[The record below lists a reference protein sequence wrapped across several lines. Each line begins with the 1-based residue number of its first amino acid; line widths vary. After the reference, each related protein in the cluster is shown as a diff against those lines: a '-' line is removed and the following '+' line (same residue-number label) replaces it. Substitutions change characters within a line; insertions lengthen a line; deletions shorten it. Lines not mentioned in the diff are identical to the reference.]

1 MSTDVTRRGTRRGGD
16 RRGARRRRVFATA
29 FAVVAGILLLAGLG
43 GAAIASLQGP
53 RVTDVQFDPEA
64 AIAASGSRLILTTTR
79 ALQEVAPEQ
88 VTVSPATPFTVDTS
102 GRSVGVRFTLPLY
115 DDTEYTVRVDG
126 LQAVGGG
133 PVADAVET
141 LQTPPLELFILRRSA
156 DGDTVFRTDLTGE
169 NAVPVY
175 EHPHIEDFRATSSRL
190 VISVLDDDE
199 QTSLV
204 VTDLDGAAATQLRL
218 PGDGRVTNLQSADR
232 GDLIGYTYT
241 ADDVGIGGGA
251 ESVLYTAS
259 LRDPEAEPVAVA
271 IAGDEQRVA
280 DWRFVPDTDALLVL
294 TFDSRLLLSASTG
307 AGAVELGTAIAIDGI
322 ARGTPVAAIE
332 RVDGL
337 VLVNLVDA
345 AESPLPLAAADV
357 RPSLVLP
364 LPEDAGTLQTVTRFD
379 GLTPV
384 ATSVEVVAP
393 DGTARAVFETGGAD
407 AVLQTCVSPSGRYA
421 AVLVAP
427 NVVSNPYDMYD
438 VPLPQTLETHIVTL
452 ADGEL
457 VVPLTGFDVSWCQ
470 VPPQ

>member
-1 MSTDVTRRGTRRGGD
+1 MSTDATRRGTRR
-16 RRGARRRRVFATA
+16 RGARRGIRPRGVFATT
-29 FAVVAGILLLAGLG
+29 FAVVAGILLVVGLG
-43 GAAIASLQGP
+43 GAAVASLQGP
-53 RVTDVQFDPEA
+53 RVTEVQFDPES
-64 AIAASGSRLILTTTR
+64 AISASGSRLILTTTR
-79 ALQEVAPEQ
+79 ALAEVRPEQ

-115 DDTEYTVRVDG
+115 DDTEYTVRVEG

-133 PVADAVET
+133 PVADVVET
-141 LQTPPLELFILRRSA
+141 LQTPPLELFILRRTA
-156 DGDTVFRTDLTGE
+156 TGDTVFRTDLTGE
-169 NAVPVY
+169 SAVPVY

-190 VISVLDDDE
+190 VISVLDDE
-199 QTSLV
+199 ETSLV
-204 VTDLDGAAATQLRL
+204 VTDLDGAGATELRL

-251 ESVLYTAS
+251 ESMLYTAS
-259 LRDPEAEPVAVA
+259 LRDPDAEPVAVA

-280 DWRFVPDTDALLVL
+280 DWRFVPDSDALLVL

-307 AGAVELGTAIAIDGI
+307 ADAVELGTAVAIDGI
-322 ARGTPVAAIE
+322 ARGTPVAAVE

-337 VLVNLVDA
+337 VLVNLVDGT
-345 AESPLPLAAADV
+345 ESPLPLAMADM

-364 LPEDAGTLQTVTRFD
+364 LPDDAGTLQTVARFE

-393 DGTARAVFETGGAD
+393 DGTSRAVFETGGAD

-427 NVVSNPYDMYD
+427 DVVSNPYDMYD
-438 VPLPQTLETHIVTL
+438 VPLPEILETHIVTL

>member
-1 MSTDVTRRGTRRGGD
+1 MSTDVTRRGTRRGGG
-16 RRGARRRRVFATA
+16 RRGARRRRVFATT
-29 FAVVAGILLLAGLG
+29 FAVVVGMLLVVGLG
-43 GAAIASLQGP
+43 GAGIASLQGP
-53 RVTDVQFDPEA
+53 RVTEVQFDPEA
-64 AIAASGSRLILTTTR
+64 AISASGSRLILTTTR
-79 ALQEVAPEQ
+79 ALQEVEPEQ
-88 VTVSPATPFTVDTS
+88 VTVTPATPFTVDTS

-115 DDTEYTVRVDG
+115 DDTEYTVRVEG

-133 PVADAVET
+133 PEADVVET
-141 LQTPPLELFILRRSA
+141 LQTPPLELFILRRS
-156 DGDTVFRTDLTGE
+156 DTGDTIFRTDLTGE
-169 NAVPVY
+169 SAVPVY

-190 VISVLDDDE
+190 VVSVLDEDDE
-199 QTSLV
+199 TALI
-204 VTDLDGAAATQLRL
+204 VTDLDGAGATELTL

-232 GDLIGYTYT
+232 GDLIGYVYT

-259 LRDPEAEPVAVA
+259 LRDPDAEPVAVA

-307 AGAVELGTAIAIDGI
+307 ADAVELGTAIAIDGI
-322 ARGTPVAAIE
+322 ARGTPVAAVE

-337 VLVNLVDA
+337 VLVNLVDGTEA
-345 AESPLPLAAADV
+345 ALPLATADM

-364 LPEDAGTLQTVTRFD
+364 LPDDAGTLQTVARFD

-384 ATSVEVVAP
+384 STSVEVVSA
-393 DGTARAVFETGGAD
+393 DGTSRSVFETGGAD

-427 NVVSNPYDMYD
+427 DVVSNPYDMYG
-438 VPLPQTLETHIVTL
+438 VPLPQTLETHIVAL